1 MGNKEEIDELKSR
14 FFANISHEFRTPLT
28 LILGQVDQLRESI
41 AEEGLQPK
49 LNTIERNASRL
60 LDLINQVLELAK
72 IEAGRLDM
80 KLENRDLILFLSQ
93 MVQAFDPLVK
103 QKRLQLNLIAE
114 EKDLVTAFDA
124 YKLERV
130 IFNLISNAIKFT
142 PEGGEVRVEFKVMDE
157 ARQVEIKIIDTGIGI
172 RPEKVP
178 YIFDRFFQIKV
189 EKTQTYTGT
198 GIGLSLVKELI
209 EMHNGEVHVSSI
221 VGEGTTFTIHLP
233 VVQTATGVTETA
245 HEVKLAPIG
254 EAPAT
259 KMEMPEASEHKDTI
273 LIVED
278 NAELR
283 QYLLEELSKEGYNL
297 SAAEDGQEGF
307 IYAKNIVPDI
317 IISDVMMPFMDGYEF
332 AQALRAEERTSHI
345 PIILLT
351 AKASE
356 SSKLHGLSLG
366 VDDYLFK
373 PFSSAEL
380 KIRVKNLIKQR
391 KMLREKFK
399 TATVIRPSEVS
410 MNSVDQDFLS
420 KVLNCV
426 EDNISNALFGVDLLA
441 EEVGMSVSHLNRKL
455 NALIDQPGG
464 QLIRSLRMQR
474 AQELLEKNVGNISEI
489 AYMIGYSNPT
499 HFTRSFKK
507 QFGFSPSEF
516 KKRQTD
522 AS

>member
-28 LILGQVDQLRESI
+28 LILGQVEQLREAI
-41 AEEGLQPK
+41 AEQTLYPK
-49 LNTIERNASRL
+49 LDTIERNASRL

-80 KLENRDLILFLSQ
+80 KMENRDIILFLSQ

-103 QKRLQLNLIAE
+103 QKKLQLNLIAE
-114 EKDLVTAFDA
+114 EKDFIMSFDA

-142 PEGGEVRVEFKVMDE
+142 PEEGEVRVEFKVLDE
-157 ARQVEIKIIDTGIGI
+157 KKHIEIKIIDTGIGI

-209 EMHNGEVHVSSI
+209 EMHNGEVNVTSK
-221 VGEGTTFTIHLP
+221 VGEGTTFIIYLP
-233 VVQTATGVTETA
+233 YLQNEGTATEEV
-245 HEVKLAPIG
+245 HEIKLEPIK
-254 EAPAT
+254 ELS
-259 KMEMPEASEHKDTI
+259 KQKFELPEASENKDSV

-297 SAAEDGQEGF
+297 SAAEDGEEGF
-307 IYAKNIVPDI
+307 IYAKNILPDL
-317 IISDVMMPFMDGYEF
+317 IISDVMMPFMDGYEL
-332 AQALRAEERTSHI
+332 AEALRSEERTSHI
-345 PIILLT
+345 PIVLLT

-356 SSKLHGLSLG
+356 SSKLHGLSIG

-380 KIRVKNLIKQR
+380 KVRVKNLIEQR
-391 KMLREKFK
+391 KRLREKFK

-410 MNSVDQDFLS
+410 MNSVDQDFLG
-420 KVLNCV
+420 KVLKCIEENMA
-426 EDNISNALFGVDLLA
+426 NPLFGVDLLA
-441 EEVGMSVSHLNRKL
+441 EEAGMSVSHLNRKL

-507 QFGFSPSEF
+507 QFGYSPSEF
-516 KKRQTD
+516 KKRQ
-522 AS
+522 A

>member
-1 MGNKEEIDELKSR
+1 MDHKEEIDQLKSR

-28 LILGQVDQLRESI
+28 LILGQVDQLRNAI
-41 AEEGLQPK
+41 AEEELHPK
-49 LNTIERNASRL
+49 LQTIERNASRL
-60 LDLINQVLELAK
+60 LDLINQVLELAQ
-72 IEAGRLDM
+72 IEAGRLDL
-80 KLENRDLILFLSQ
+80 KIENRDLVQFLSQ
-93 MVQAFDPLVK
+93 MVQAFDPLAA
-103 QKRLQLNLIAE
+103 QKNLRLDFQHEEQELI
-114 EKDLVTAFDA
+114 VPFDA

-142 PEGGEVRVEFKVMDE
+142 PESGEVSVKMDVMEDQQRV
-157 ARQVEIKIIDTGIGI
+157 RIQITDTGIGI

-189 EKTQTYTGT
+189 EKMQTYTGT

-209 EMHNGEVHVSSI
+209 DMHQGEVSVSSE
-221 VGEGTTFTIHLP
+221 VGRGSTFTVILP
-233 VVQTATGVTETA
+233 FGHVEGDTREGADFRLKPVE
-245 HEVKLAPIG
+245 
-254 EAPAT
+254 
-259 KMEMPEASEHKDTI
+259 EASIKEVELPEYDGKQDSV

-283 QYLLEELSKEGYNL
+283 QYLMEELSAEGYYI
-297 SAAEDGQEGF
+297 SVAEDGEEGL
-307 IYAKNIVPDI
+307 IYAKNILPDLI
-317 IISDVMMPFMDGYEF
+317 LSDVMMPFMDGYEF
-332 AQALRAEERTSHI
+332 SKAIRKEAKTSHI

-356 SSKLHGLSLG
+356 SSKIHGLSLG

-380 KIRVKNLIKQR
+380 KIRVKNLIEQR
-391 KMLREKFK
+391 KLLREKFK

-410 MNSVDQDFLS
+410 VNSVDQEFLG
-420 KVLNCV
+420 KVLGCI
-426 EDNISNALFGVDLLA
+426 EDHMSDPLFGVDSLA

-474 AQELLEKNVGNISEI
+474 AQELLEKNAGNISEI
-489 AYMIGYSNPT
+489 AYEIGYSNPT

-507 QFGFSPSEF
+507 QFGYSPSEF
-516 KKRQTD
+516 KKRL
-522 AS
+522 S